1 MPSFAQR
8 DRLFMGD
15 EIELKLELSPADA
28 ARIVA
33 SKLFGEKAKVAEQVS
48 TYFDTDKNSLAK
60 AGLSLRIRRTGNMRV
75 QTIKAGGGSSAG
87 LFARTEWERAVDD
100 DTPVLDHATPL
111 LTVIG
116 GDAGKVAPRFIVKV
130 ERCKWLVEDDGT
142 TIEVVLDRGAV
153 NAGDRSDTVCEIELE
168 LKAGSPA
175 ALFGLARKIDA
186 IAPIRLGVLTKSE
199 RGYRLA
205 GPDLA
210 SVKAEPLALGTDI
223 GAAAAFKQI
232 VQSGIRQFRLN
243 EDLLLSSRN
252 PDAVHQARV
261 AIRRM
266 RSAFSVFRP
275 MIGDDGADLCEELKW
290 LAASFGEAR
299 DLDVLLE
306 RAPSGALRDRIAA
319 VREKS
324 YDHLIETL
332 ADHRARIVMLNV
344 AHWLEQSRWTDGN
357 GGEVDGDDLA
367 RTFAAKALAHL
378 RRKVKRRGEGLA
390 SADDETRHELRKD
403 AKKLRYASEFFAS
416 LFDRKGEAR
425 RHRRFVAAL
434 EELQDRLG
442 KLNDLATVPV
452 LLTKLGIA
460 DQDGAAAFLSSE
472 TGKKEMLERA
482 KRAHD
487 ELFDTKRFW

>member
-1 MPSFAQR
+1 
-8 DRLFMGD
+8 
-15 EIELKLELSPADA
+15 
-28 ARIVA
+28 
-33 SKLFGEKAKVAEQVS
+33 
-48 TYFDTDKNSLAK
+48 
-60 AGLSLRIRRTGNMRV
+60 
-75 QTIKAGGGSSAG
+75 
-87 LFARTEWERAVDD
+87 
-100 DTPVLDHATPL
+100 
-111 LTVIG
+111 
-116 GDAGKVAPRFIVKV
+116 
-130 ERCKWLVEDDGT
+130 
-142 TIEVVLDRGAV
+142 
-153 NAGDRSDTVCEIELE
+153 

-275 MIGDDGADLCEELKW
+275 MIGDDGADLREELKW